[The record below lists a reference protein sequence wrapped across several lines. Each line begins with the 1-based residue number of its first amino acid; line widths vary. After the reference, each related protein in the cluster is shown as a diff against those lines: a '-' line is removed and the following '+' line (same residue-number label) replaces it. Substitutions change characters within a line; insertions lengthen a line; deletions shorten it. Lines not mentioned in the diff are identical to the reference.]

1 MFTAPR
7 TVQSLLHQPT
17 LRAGMAGN
25 VYYEVLPFLL
35 PSARAG
41 EKHRLVARP
50 IEPCPYSLFRE
61 RDQPV
66 LQVTLTLNAPA
77 STIPAI
83 IGPKGVNLKHIRDQT
98 NVKIDIPRRDSLA
111 PANGHANGASHEPSR
126 TGTPLPGTP
135 VDGDEEEEPTV
146 PITITGAQP
155 LALEAQALLNEVIA
169 SKRSRTTQ
177 RVRDIPEHVLPFI
190 LPRRATFEAAAEGGD
205 ITLSSNAAAREITV
219 SGDRDAVT
227 RVVGSIKS
235 AIEYFTTE
243 TISLKLSLPKRQH
256 RLLTGKNAEDVM
268 AKARCAVILPKPEDP
283 SEEIILWAKAAD
295 VGLGVQA
302 VMEKANSAYIHEFPL
317 PGPLPVSRQLLTY
330 MVRVNYPKTL
340 ATDNPGVQ
348 VFTPS
353 LSGLDR
359 VTTIKLDIIGEKSQV
374 DAAVSQT
381 SALIGKLYGSTKEVQ
396 IDWLLHRFINSPKN
410 AKK

>member
-1 MFTAPR
+1 M
-7 TVQSLLHQPT
+7 
-17 LRAGMAGN
+17 
-25 VYYEVLPFLL
+25 L

-41 EKHRLVARP
+41 EKHRLALRP
-50 IEPCPYSLFRE
+50 IEPCPSCPYSE
-61 RDQPV
+61 RDQLA
-66 LQVTLTLNAPA
+66 LQVTLTLHAPA
-77 STIPAI
+77 STIPTI
-83 IGPKGVNLKHIRDQT
+83 IGPKGVTLKQIRDQT
-98 NVKIDIPRRDSLA
+98 NVKIDIPRRDTLA

-126 TGTPLPGTP
+126 SATPLPGTP

-146 PITITGAQP
+146 PVTITGAQP
-155 LALEAQALLNEVIA
+155 LALEAQALLNEIIA
-169 SKRSRTTQ
+169 TKRSRTTQ
-177 RVRDIPEHVLPFI
+177 RVRDIPEHILPFI
-190 LPRRATFEAAAEGGD
+190 TPRRATFEAAAESGD
-205 ITLSSNAAAREITV
+205 ITLSLNAAAREITV
-219 SGDRDAVT
+219 SGDREAVT
-227 RVVGSIKS
+227 RVIESIKS
-235 AIEYFTTE
+235 AVDYFTTE

-256 RLLTGKNAEDVM
+256 RLLTGKNAEDIM
-268 AKARCAVILPKPEDP
+268 TKARCAVILPKPEDA
-283 SEEIILWAKAAD
+283 SEEIILWGKAAD

-340 ATDNPGVQ
+340 ATDTPGVQ

-359 VTTIKLDIIGEKSQV
+359 ATTIKLDIVGEKSKV

-381 SALIGKLYGSTKEVQ
+381 SALIGKLYGSTKDVQ
-396 IDWLLHRFINSPKN
+396 IDWLLHRIINSHKN